1 MKTVVSLYEELEDA
15 RDVVEDL
22 VDMGINR
29 DNISLVA
36 RDVEETYGT
45 YLEDDYEHTEREEVG
60 EAAAGGAVGG
70 AVVGG
75 LAGVLVGLGA
85 FAIPGIGPVI
95 AAGPIAAGLTGA
107 AVGAVTGGV
116 LSALV
121 EWGIPE
127 EEAEYYAEGIR
138 RGGTLVAARTA
149 EERVDDVVDVMEAY
163 DPVDVEERVAYWRS
177 EEDWT
182 GYDPEADPY
191 GPDEISAY
199 RERQR
204 AWQGD
209 WTGDEGAYTTE
220 RAAGTDDDFAAYEP
234 QYRQHYDRSL
244 VATGYTYNQYLP
256 AYRYG
261 YNLATD
267 SRYQDRNWTD
277 VQAEAREGWEDYN
290 EGTWQEFKDAVRH
303 GWEQVKDAV
312 GADEDRFGRMDE
324 DEYAQ
329 YRASYEEHYDEYYTD
344 TDYSYDSYDTAYRY
358 GYSLATYPRYRDYDW
373 TEVQMD
379 ARERWEDDHEGTW
392 EEFKEA
398 VRHGWQEAKR
408 AVS

>member
-1 MKTVVSLYEELEDA
+1 MKTVVSLYDNIEDA

-22 VDMGINR
+22 VDEGINR

-36 RDVEETYGT
+36 RDVEGSYGS
-45 YLEDDYEHTEREEVG
+45 YLESSDYERTEGEEVG

-75 LAGVLVGLGA
+75 LTGVLVGLGA

-95 AAGPIAAGLTGA
+95 AAGPIAAGLAGA

-138 RGGTLVAARTA
+138 RGGTLVAARVA
-149 EERVDDVVDVMEAY
+149 DERADAVVDVMEAY
-163 DPVDVEERVAYWRS
+163 DPVDIERRVSYWRS

-191 GPDEISAY
+191 GPEEISEY
-199 RERQR
+199 RRRQQ
-204 AWQGD
+204 AWQRGVEAD
-209 WTGDEGAYTTE
+209 EDNEFETGQAPASDEFEA
-220 RAAGTDDDFAAYEP
+220 FEP
-234 QYRQHYDRSL
+234 RFQEHYDAAL
-244 VATGYTYNQYLP
+244 VATGYTYNQYRP

-267 SRYQDRNWTD
+267 SRYQDRSWDDIETD
-277 VQAEAREGWEDYN
+277 ARRGWEDYN
-290 EGTWQEFKDAVRH
+290 EGTWEDFKDAVRH
-303 GWEQVKDAV
+303 
-312 GADEDRFGRMDE
+312 
-324 DEYAQ
+324 
-329 YRASYEEHYDEYYTD
+329 S
-344 TDYSYDSYDTAYRY
+344 
-358 GYSLATYPRYRDYDW
+358 
-373 TEVQMD
+373 
-379 ARERWEDDHEGTW
+379 W
-392 EEFKEA
+392 EE
-398 VRHGWQEAKR
+398 VKR
-408 AVS
+408 TVS

>member
-1 MKTVVSLYEELEDA
+1 MKTIVSLYDDIEDA

-22 VDMGINR
+22 VDEGINR

-36 RDVEETYGT
+36 RDVEGSYGS
-45 YLEDDYEHTEREEVG
+45 YLESDYRRSEGEEVG

-75 LAGVLVGLGA
+75 LTGVLVGLGA

-138 RGGTLVAARTA
+138 RGGTLVAARVA
-149 EERVDDVVDVMEAY
+149 DERVDAVVDVMEAY
-163 DPVDVEERVAYWRS
+163 DPVDIERRVSYWRS
-177 EEDWT
+177 EEEWT

-191 GPDEISAY
+191 GPEEISEY
-199 RERQR
+199 RRRQQM
-204 AWQGD
+204 WQRGGEEYHD
-209 WTGDEGAYTTE
+209 GGFES
-220 RAAGTDDDFAAYEP
+220 YEP
-234 QYRQHYDRSL
+234 RFREHYDAAL
-244 VATGYTYNQYLP
+244 VATGFTYNQYRP

-267 SRYQDRNWTD
+267 ARYQDRSWDEIETD
-277 VQAEAREGWEDYN
+277 ARHGWEDYN
-290 EGTWQEFKDAVRH
+290 QGTWEDFKDAVRR
-303 GWEQVKDAV
+303 GWEEVKH
-312 GADEDRFGRMDE
+312 
-324 DEYAQ
+324 
-329 YRASYEEHYDEYYTD
+329 S
-344 TDYSYDSYDTAYRY
+344 
-358 GYSLATYPRYRDYDW
+358 
-373 TEVQMD
+373 
-379 ARERWEDDHEGTW
+379 
-392 EEFKEA
+392 
-398 VRHGWQEAKR
+398 
-408 AVS
+408 VS